1 MVNIWRNTIRKVLI
15 VTRLW
20 LKNDNAIAA
29 LRNRHI
35 RQGTLLPQSVE
46 PGTPLFRVASDRC

>member
-1 MVNIWRNTIRKVLI
+1 MVYIFSET
-15 VTRLW
+15 LW
-20 LKNDNAIAA
+20 LKNDNVIAA

-46 PGTPLFRVASDRC
+46 PGTPLFRAARNRC